1 MYSLKTLNTMS
12 NNVTSK
18 RSLLKKLIVLAPL
31 TLLIFIAGCRPEE
44 DDDDDTDNTYEL
56 SFYAEGHSST
66 ENSIEIYEGDS
77 IRFISE
83 FSTPYVN
90 WHYWALPGVIPDTLD
105 YEFFGPSNYSPYV
118 KYLTAGVYDV
128 RHYVAHGESGGTEN
142 KVSSSRLGYIVVL
155 ADTTPP
161 PSCGTTVTDI
171 DGNVYDVVEIGS
183 QCWMQ
188 ENLKTATYND
198 GTPIPTGLTDGEWDI
213 ATTGAYAIYQDN
225 SANDD
230 IHGKLYNWY
239 AVETGKLC
247 PQGWHIPTKA
257 EFETLIN
264 FVGGSSQGGALKSTN
279 LWDVPNVGATN
290 SSGFTALASGS
301 RLETFWGYFGLGS
314 DAHFWSTTEG
324 LDGGAE
330 HMLLST
336 YETDVLVE
344 SYPKLNGFSCRCV
357 KD

>member
-1 MYSLKTLNTMS
+1 MS
-12 NNVTSK
+12 
-18 RSLLKKLIVLAPL
+18 
-31 TLLIFIAGCRPEE
+31 
-44 DDDDDTDNTYEL
+44 
-56 SFYAEGHSST
+56 
-66 ENSIEIYEGDS
+66 
-77 IRFISE
+77 
-83 FSTPYVN
+83 
-90 WHYWALPGVIPDTLD
+90 
-105 YEFFGPSNYSPYV
+105 
-118 KYLTAGVYDV
+118 
-128 RHYVAHGESGGTEN
+128 N
-142 KVSSSRLGYIVVL
+142 KVSSKKYVALKSAALALILITISLVSCTPEPGPENPPDNTVLNADFGVENYSYTVTNIQIYEGESIRFVTSGSTTEILDYYWGFPGGTPDTSWEFMVAPGLSTIYSPLVTYLNSGTYSVSLGVSKNNLEGYVSKVRQAYITVL
-155 ADTTPP
+155 PDTTTGTG
-161 PSCGTTVTDI
+161 CGTTVTDI
-171 DGNVYDVVEIGS
+171 DGNAYDVVEIGS

-213 ATTGAYAIYQDN
+213 ATTGAYSIYQDN
-225 SANDD
+225 SANDA

-264 FVGGSSQGGALKSTN
+264 HIGGSSEGGALKSTN

-301 RLETFWGYFGLGS
+301 RLETFWGYYGLGS

-336 YETDVLVE
+336 YETDVVLE